1 MTLIFS
7 SATIVATVVRLINLR
22 LNCFLA
28 ASIGSDL
35 SCEAF
40 KRTIYKPYAYH
51 IASNSSNL
59 ISGIATNLNRTVAAI
74 NSLLQ
79 LITSLVVSIGL
90 FFGLLLINWKIAI
103 SAACV
108 FGGLYVFIALRSRK
122 NLKLNSKHI
131 VNLAEKQI
139 KVIQEGL
146 GAIREVI
153 LGGNQKFYLDK
164 YSEVD
169 LVYRSLLAQNKFVSA
184 YPRYSLEGVG
194 LVLMSLMGGFLVSQE
209 GTSNTAAL
217 SLLGALALGAQRILP
232 ALQQVYG
239 SWSIIKGF
247 SADLESVLDLL
258 RQTVREDTYDLQ
270 PIAFNEKI
278 TLRDIVF
285 SYSIDGNEVL
295 KGANM
300 VINRGDRIGIVGES
314 GSGKS
319 TIIDILIGLLR
330 PTNGTVIVDD
340 IDLYGTCGDDTIERW
355 QSMIAHVPQNIYLS
369 DNSIAENIAFGV
381 PLDEIDH
388 ERVREAASQAQIKDY
403 IENSLGGFGSVVGE
417 RGVRL
422 KGGQR
427 QRIAIARA
435 LYKNAKV
442 LIFDEATSALDINT
456 EIEVMAAIE
465 NLSSSLT
472 IILVAHRLSTTKCC
486 NRVFSLKGGSLIEN

>member
-1 MTLIFS
+1 MRHPTKLRSPRTRNLFLRLSGYLSKRRKVQLVLLFGVMILSGTAELFTLGLIIPFLSVLTDPDQIWKISNVRVIAGYVGVSEPSELIIPLTLIFS

-122 NLKLNSKHI
+122 NLSNSKHI

-169 LVYRSLLAQNKFVSA
+169 LVYKSSRS
-184 YPRYSLEGVG
+184 E
-194 LVLMSLMGGFLVSQE
+194 
-209 GTSNTAAL
+209 
-217 SLLGALALGAQRILP
+217 
-232 ALQQVYG
+232 
-239 SWSIIKGF
+239 
-247 SADLESVLDLL
+247 
-258 RQTVREDTYDLQ
+258 
-270 PIAFNEKI
+270 
-278 TLRDIVF
+278 
-285 SYSIDGNEVL
+285 
-295 KGANM
+295 
-300 VINRGDRIGIVGES
+300 
-314 GSGKS
+314 
-319 TIIDILIGLLR
+319 
-330 PTNGTVIVDD
+330 
-340 IDLYGTCGDDTIERW
+340 
-355 QSMIAHVPQNIYLS
+355 
-369 DNSIAENIAFGV
+369 
-381 PLDEIDH
+381 
-388 ERVREAASQAQIKDY
+388 
-403 IENSLGGFGSVVGE
+403 
-417 RGVRL
+417 
-422 KGGQR
+422 
-427 QRIAIARA
+427 
-435 LYKNAKV
+435 
-442 LIFDEATSALDINT
+442 
-456 EIEVMAAIE
+456 
-465 NLSSSLT
+465 
-472 IILVAHRLSTTKCC
+472 
-486 NRVFSLKGGSLIEN
+486 